1 MPLPYLRPITTSGLF
16 TGKHYGAFSSAERTR
31 LGYHG
36 LFKRAPS
43 PRNAMLCLT
52 RIEIIPQ
59 KLLDTSE

>member
-1 MPLPYLRPITTSGLF
+1 MPLPHVRPITTSGPF
-16 TGKHYGAFSSAERTR
+16 TGKHHGAFSSAERAR

-36 LFKRAPS
+36 LFKRAPG
-43 PRNAMLCLT
+43 PRNAMLYLT